1 MATYNYPGD
10 FITFQSALDA
20 VASGV
25 VGNGDRLLLA
35 GGTYSGNLTITDITK
50 KGWTIEG
57 VSKDGVVW
65 EYDSSKT
72 SPAVSITNTGGW
84 TIKNLTL
91 KAKAKV
97 VEITYPGYTGGGASF
112 TAGDGY
118 NLENLDI
125 WATDPDD
132 DYEMVLVLNDAYRES
147 DPYFGPVT
155 AGKVD
160 RCNFYQTSYTER
172 MCPLRIYG
180 AIGKY
185 GTGAPSD
192 DANCGIIRSCNFVDT
207 LGLRIG
213 RYYTGSGDSYRPVL
227 PLIEN
232 CFFKTYGY
240 GIYLDCV
247 YGPQTSSAVGQ
258 YLISNCTFDSVIGTS
273 PEAGLVGSTTAAIFC
288 GWGYGHYTNIVGGL
302 RPGGYVITKNCS
314 ITNNVAGLFS
324 QDGSGPNAGAGKDG
338 YDLIKTYNCN
348 FYNNTADKT
357 QNEAGGLGDPAATI
371 DIADSSNLTSS
382 DPLYINQGG
391 SSRFDYR
398 ISVGSPL
405 INVGNGNA
413 SSYQWFTDGFKC
425 AQVNIEDSGIV
436 DIGVHSIFVLTAL
449 AGQLGHYTW
458 IIDEIMLEEADS
470 KIAASTYV
478 RPFTTDQN
486 NHGIETN
493 AFSSE
498 FIDEF
503 IQLVAYCLGTS
514 FLPPRFEVVRG
525 ELNDNSKRIIKRM
538 RKRFLEMYD
547 YANRNN
553 VAAGLSLPTI
563 PVAPEFEP
571 ETEV

>member
-97 VEITYPGYTGGGASF
+97 IEITYPGYTGGVTSF
-112 TAGDGY
+112 AAGDGY

-132 DYEMVLVLNDAYRES
+132 DYEMVLVLNDAYADGS
-147 DPYFGPVT
+147 DPYYGQVT
-155 AGKVD
+155 AGRVD
-160 RCNFYQTSYTER
+160 RCNFYQTSYTDR
-172 MCPLRIYG
+172 MCPLRIHG
-180 AIGKY
+180 AIGRY
-185 GTGAPSD
+185 TSGDPPD
-192 DANCGIIRSCNFVDT
+192 DLSCGIIRSCNFVDT

-213 RYYTGSGDSYRPVL
+213 RYTVGIGTNYRPVL

-232 CFFKTYGY
+232 CFFKTYSY
-240 GIYLDCV
+240 GIFLDCV
-247 YGPQTSSAVGQ
+247 LGPRNSPPNISEA
-258 YLISNCTFDSVIGTS
+258 LIRNCTFDSIVGTT
-273 PEAGLVGSTTAAIFC
+273 PQPGEDGSTTAAIFC
-288 GWGYGHYTNIVGGL
+288 SAGSPYAGL
-302 RPGGYVITKNCS
+302 RPGGYIVVKNCS
-314 ITNNVAGLFS
+314 ITNNVTGIFTQS
-324 QDGSGPNAGAGKDG
+324 KSGPIPDEGIDG
-338 YDLIKTYNCN
+338 YLEVTGWNCN
-348 FYNNTADKT
+348 FYSNTFDTKVNTDPTLAH
-357 QNEAGGLGDPAATI
+357 PAAPI
-371 DIADSSNLTSS
+371 DISDSSNLTSS

-436 DIGVHSIFVLTAL
+436 DIGVHSIFVLAAL